1 MAFDIQFKLI
11 YQGIRDVF
19 RVRSL
24 SQILFPQLD
33 CVIEAAIN
41 GVTEAQVAMYKL
53 YSEFLPRNLARK
65 EYWKKKAELRDFPK
79 LLRNVFVTEDFM

>member
-1 MAFDIQFKLI
+1 MKAKKK
-11 YQGIRDVF
+11 R
-19 RVRSL
+19 
-24 SQILFPQLD
+24 
-33 CVIEAAIN
+33 C
-41 GVTEAQVAMYKL
+41 MYKL